1 MGMRK
6 YIRFNKTG
14 LLLKRTFNKW
24 YGRDPFRESAIIAY
38 YAIFSLPG
46 LLMLIISVGGYF
58 LEPEAVSGRLHQEIS
73 SVMGKDT
80 ADLAEEMVIQVSK
93 TRESWL
99 ATIIGI
105 ATILI
110 GATGVFAQIQK
121 SLNTIWEVKATTAKS
136 GIWIYLKT
144 RLFSL
149 GLILSIAFLLLI
161 SLVISAAL
169 SAVSTWLES
178 RWSMPLLL
186 VFQGLNFLLSLVFIT
201 LLFAL
206 MFKMLPDA
214 QIKIRYVWVGAFLTS
229 LLFVL
234 GKTALGFYFGKAD
247 PGSGYGAA
255 GSVILILLWVSYSSM
270 IVFFG
275 AEFTK
280 VYADYYA
287 GEVPPSETA
296 VKDKDAKLKVG

>member
-6 YIRFNKTG
+6 YLRLNKMG
-14 LLLKRTFNKW
+14 FLIKRTAKKW
-24 YGRDPFRESAIIAY
+24 YARDPFRESAIIAY

-46 LLMLIISVGGYF
+46 LLMVIISVGGYF

-73 SVMGKDT
+73 NVMGSET
-80 ADLAEEMVIQVSK
+80 ADQVEEMVAMAAK
-93 TRESWL
+93 TRDSWF
-99 ATIIGI
+99 ATMIGI

-121 SLNTIWEVKATTAKS
+121 SLNTIWEVKATTSKS
-136 GIWIYLKT
+136 GIWVYLKT

-161 SLVISAAL
+161 SLVLSAAL
-169 SAVSTWLES
+169 SAVSSWLETH
-178 RWSMPLLL
+178 WSMPLLL
-186 VFQGLNFLLSLVFIT
+186 IFQGLNFILSLAIIT
-201 LLFAL
+201 ILFAL
-206 MFKMLPDA
+206 MFKILPDA
-214 QIKIRYVWVGAFLTS
+214 QIKLQHVWVGAFLTS

-234 GKTALGFYFGKAD
+234 GKTALGFYFGTAD

-255 GSVILILLWVSYSSM
+255 GSIILILLWVSYSSM

-280 VYADYYA
+280 VYSDYYE
-287 GEVPPSETA
+287 GDVPPSETA
-296 VKDKDAKLKVG
+296 VRDKGAKR